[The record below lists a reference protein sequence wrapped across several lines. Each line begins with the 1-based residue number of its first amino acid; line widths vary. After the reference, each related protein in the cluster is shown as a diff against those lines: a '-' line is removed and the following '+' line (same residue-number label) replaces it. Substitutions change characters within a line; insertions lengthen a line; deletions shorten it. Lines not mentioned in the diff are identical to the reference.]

1 MQLLFKNAYVVDVQ
15 SPYHLQTVDI
25 LVEGSQITSI
35 GDLSAMDCQSIDLA
49 GATLTTGLAELHSDL
64 GEPGN
69 EECET
74 LETGAAA
81 AASGGFTAVGVVS
94 NGTPGI
100 ENKTGVEFVLS
111 KGESTAINLVPVGSA
126 SKSSAGKEMSDMFDM
141 FQHGTVLFGDYKK
154 DIHNANLLK
163 LALLYTK
170 PFGRIMVHPLS
181 SDLANKG
188 QINEGVTSTY
198 VGLKGIPDVA
208 ETVQINRDIKLL
220 EYTEGSMHIASVSTA
235 EGVQSIRDAKSRG
248 LNLTCSVNI
257 HHLLFNETAVST
269 YDTNFKVMPPLRT
282 EIDQKAL
289 WSALQ
294 DGTVD
299 CLTVDHLPRDIEQKA
314 CEFDNASFGM
324 AGFEGALVHL
334 LDRERI
340 DWTLLQKV
348 CSTNPRALLG
358 LPELK
363 VVEGAIAEFTILDK
377 NTSNLTGFASK
388 AFNNPF
394 KGTVSTHRVVGV
406 YVNGK
411 YLGN

>member
-25 LVEGSQITSI
+25 LVEGTQITSI
-35 GDLSAMDCQSIDLA
+35 GDLAALDCPSIDLA
-49 GATLTTGLAELHSDL
+49 GATLTTGFAELHSDL

-100 ENKTGVEFVLS
+100 ENKTGVEFILS
-111 KGESTAINLVPVGSA
+111 KGDSIAVNLVPVGSA

-141 FQHGTVLFGDYKK
+141 YQHGTLLFGDYKQGM
-154 DIHNANLLK
+154 HNANLLK

-170 PFGRIMVHPLS
+170 PFGRIMVHPEDS
-181 SDLANKG
+181 NLAVNG
-188 QINEGVTSTY
+188 QVNEGVTSTY
-198 VGLKGIPDVA
+198 VGLKGIPDIA
-208 ETVQINRDIKLL
+208 ESVQINRDLKLL

-235 EGVQSIRDAKSRG
+235 EGIDAIRKAKSKG
-248 LNLTCSVNI
+248 LNLTCSVNM
-257 HHLLFNETAVST
+257 HHLLFDETAVAT
-269 YDTNFKVMPPLRT
+269 YDANFKVTPPLRT
-282 EIDQKAL
+282 ALDQQAL
-289 WSALQ
+289 WSALE

-299 CLTVDHLPRDIEQKA
+299 CLAVDHLPKDIEQKA

-334 LDRERI
+334 LDARKL
-340 DWTLLQKV
+340 DWTALQQV

-363 VVEGAIAEFTILDK
+363 IVEGAIAEFTIIDE
-377 NTSNLTGFASK
+377 NGSDLTGFASK
-388 AFNNPF
+388 AHNNPF
-394 KGTVSTHRVVGV
+394 KGTTAEHRVVGV
-406 YVNGK
+406 YVNGQ

>member
-25 LVEGSQITSI
+25 LVEGTQITSI
-35 GDLSAMDCQSIDLA
+35 GDLTSIDCPSIDLA
-49 GATLTTGLAELHSDL
+49 GATLTTGFAELHSDM

-74 LETGAAA
+74 LQTGAAA

-94 NGTPGI
+94 NGSPGI
-100 ENKTGVEFVLS
+100 ENKTGVEFILS
-111 KGESTAINLVPVGSA
+111 KGESTAVNLVPIGSV

-141 FQHGTVLFGDYKK
+141 YQHGTPLFCDYKHGM
-154 DIHNANLLK
+154 HNANLLK

-170 PFGRIMVHPLS
+170 PFGRIMVHPE
-181 SDLANKG
+181 DLNLAANG
-188 QINEGVTSTY
+188 QVNEGVTSTY
-198 VGLKGIPDVA
+198 VGLKGIPDIA
-208 ETVQINRDIKLL
+208 ESVQIGRDLKLL

-235 EGVQSIRDAKSRG
+235 EGIDAIREAKSKG

-257 HHLLFNETAVST
+257 HHLLFDETAVST
-269 YDTNFKVMPPLRT
+269 YDTNFKVTPPLRT
-282 EIDQKAL
+282 AKDQQAL
-289 WSALQ
+289 WSAIE
-294 DGTVD
+294 DGTID
-299 CLTVDHLPRDIEQKA
+299 CLAVDHLPKDIEQKA

-324 AGFEGALVHL
+324 AGLEGALVHL
-334 LDRERI
+334 LDAGKL
-340 DWTLLQKV
+340 DWIVLQQV

-363 VVEGAIAEFTILDK
+363 IIEGGIAEFTIIDE
-377 NTSNLTGFASK
+377 NESDVTGFASK
-388 AFNNPF
+388 AYNNPF
-394 KGTVSTHRVVGV
+394 KGTTTEHRVVGV
-406 YVNGK
+406 YVNGQ